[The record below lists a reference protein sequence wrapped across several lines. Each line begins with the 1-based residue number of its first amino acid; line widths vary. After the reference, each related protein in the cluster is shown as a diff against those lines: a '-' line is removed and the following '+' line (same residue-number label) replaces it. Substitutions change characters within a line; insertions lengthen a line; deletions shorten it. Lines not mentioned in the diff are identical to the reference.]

1 MAAMTAPTAHRC
13 AIWFGTPTR
22 HEQARLAAG
31 GWHLRIAGTG
41 ASRQVGVRGDDAVVL
56 VADLRGADAA
66 RLATLEQ
73 VLLEHADLP
82 SLALLESGRRDD
94 ADDDAVCRRLH
105 AACARTLLAP
115 VDPDR
120 LAETLASLVARPGHD
135 EVGIGGRSPAMLG
148 VRAMLH
154 RYAGVELPVLI
165 TGESGTGKELA
176 ARALHELSRRRDR
189 PFVAI
194 NCGAIAPTLV
204 QSELFGHERGAFT
217 GATARRLGLFEAA
230 DGGTV
235 FLDEV
240 GDLPLEAQTNLL
252 RVLQEGTL
260 ERVGSHQ
267 AVRVDV
273 RVLAATHVDLE
284 AAIARG
290 RFREDLYYRLD
301 VLRLRLP
308 PLRERGDDVE
318 LLARDCLDAFRAR
331 HPVQARGFSAA
342 ARQCLRAHAW
352 PGNVRE
358 LLNRVRRAAVV
369 AEQALIEPADLQLG
383 STHARVVALDDHR
396 DRTDRDALLDALRA
410 TGGNV
415 SACAQ
420 RLRISRMTVYRLCR
434 KHGVSPEACRW
445 E

>member
-1 MAAMTAPTAHRC
+1 MATVNAPTAQRC
-13 AIWFGTPTR
+13 AIWFGLPTPR
-22 HEQARLAAG
+22 EQAQLAAG
-31 GWHLRIAGTG
+31 GWHLRIAGSD
-41 ASRQVGVRGDDAVVL
+41 ASRQVGMRGDDIVVL
-56 VADLRGADAA
+56 VADLRGADVA
-66 RLATLEQ
+66 RLATLEGM
-73 VLLEHADLP
+73 LLEHTDLP
-82 SLALLESGRRDD
+82 SIALVDGAQGDDESSQRIRASCGR
-94 ADDDAVCRRLH
+94 VLH
-105 AACARTLLAP
+105 AP
-115 VDPDR
+115 FDPDGLADA
-120 LAETLASLVARPGHD
+120 LAELVARPRRD
-135 EVGIGGRSPAMLG
+135 IDSIGGRSPAMLG

-154 RYAGVELPVLI
+154 RYADVDLPVLI

-176 ARALHELSRRRDR
+176 AHALHDLSRRRER
-189 PFVAI
+189 PFVAV

-217 GATARRLGLFEAA
+217 GATVRRMGLFESA

-235 FLDEV
+235 FLDEI

-260 ERVGSHQ
+260 ERVGSHR

-273 RVLAATHVDLE
+273 RVLAATHVDLD
-284 AAIARG
+284 AAIAQG

-318 LLARDCLDAFRAR
+318 LLARQFLDAFRSH

-342 ARQCLRAHAW
+342 ARQCLRTHPW

-369 AEQALIEPADLQLG
+369 AEHALIEPDDLQLG
-383 STHARVVALDDHR
+383 ASTARVVALDDHR
-396 DRTDRDALLDALRA
+396 DRTDRDALLAALRA

-434 KHGVSPEACRW
+434 KHGISPDACRW

>member
-1 MAAMTAPTAHRC
+1 MTTANATTAQRC
-13 AIWFGTPTR
+13 AIWFGLPTPR
-22 HEQARLAAG
+22 EQALLAAG
-31 GWHLRIAGTG
+31 GWHLRIAGG
-41 ASRQVGVRGDDAVVL
+41 DARRQVGMRGEDVVVL

-66 RLATLEQ
+66 RLATLEAL
-73 VLLEHADLP
+73 LLEHADLP
-82 SLALLESGRRDD
+82 SIALVDGQGDD
-94 ADDDAVCRRLH
+94 APARARIHAHCGRVLH
-105 AACARTLLAP
+105 APFDPEALGTALA
-115 VDPDR
+115 D
-120 LAETLASLVARPGHD
+120 LVARPRRD
-135 EVGIGGRSPAMLG
+135 IDSIGGRSPAMLG

-154 RYAGVELPVLI
+154 RYAAVELPVLI

-176 ARALHELSRRRDR
+176 AHALHALSRRCDR
-189 PFVAI
+189 PFVAV

-217 GATARRLGLFEAA
+217 GATVRRTGLFESA

-235 FLDEV
+235 FLDEI

-260 ERVGSHQ
+260 ERVGSHRP
-267 AVRVDV
+267 VRVDV
-273 RVLAATHVDLE
+273 RVLAATHVDLD
-284 AAIARG
+284 AAIAQG

-308 PLRERGDDVE
+308 PLRERGDDVD
-318 LLARDCLDAFRAR
+318 LLARQFLDDFRSR

-369 AEQALIEPADLQLG
+369 AEHALIEPDDLQLG
-383 STHARVVALDDHR
+383 ASTARVVALDDHR
-396 DRTDRDALLDALRA
+396 DRTDRDALLAALRA

-434 KHGVSPEACRW
+434 KHGIAPDTCR
-445 E
+445 

>member
-1 MAAMTAPTAHRC
+1 MASLNAPTAQRC
-13 AIWFGTPTR
+13 AIWFGAPTR
-22 HEQARLAAG
+22 REQAQLAAG
-31 GWHLRIAGTG
+31 GWHLRVADNA
-41 ASRQVGVRGDDAVVL
+41 ASRQVGMRGADIVVI
-56 VADLRGADAA
+56 VADLRGADQD
-66 RLATLEQ
+66 RLAALERM
-73 VLLEHADLP
+73 LLEHADLP
-82 SLALLESGRRDD
+82 SLALVEGG
-94 ADDDAVCRRLH
+94 DDDPTGQRIRAACGRVLH
-105 AACARTLLAP
+105 APLDAE
-115 VDPDR
+115 R
-120 LAETLASLVARPGHD
+120 LADALADLVARPRRD
-135 EVGIGGRSPAMLG
+135 IDSIGGRSPAMLG

-154 RYAGVELPVLI
+154 RYADVDLPVLV

-176 ARALHELSRRRDR
+176 AHALHDLSRRRER
-189 PFVAI
+189 PFVAM

-217 GATARRLGLFEAA
+217 GATTRRLGLFESA

-240 GDLPLEAQTNLL
+240 GDLPMEAQTNLL

-260 ERVGSHQ
+260 ERVGSNR
-267 AVRVDV
+267 AVHVDV
-273 RVLAATHVDLE
+273 RVIAATHVDLD

-308 PLRERGDDVE
+308 PLRERGDDIE
-318 LLARDCLDAFRAR
+318 LLARECLDAFRAR
-331 HPVQARGFSAA
+331 HAVQARGFSAA
-342 ARQCLRAHAW
+342 ARQCLRTHPW

-369 AEQALIEPADLQLG
+369 AEHALIEPDDLQMG
-383 STHARVVALDDHR
+383 AATARVVALDDHR

-420 RLRISRMTVYRLCR
+420 RLCISRMTVYRLCR
-434 KHGVSPEACRW
+434 KHGVSLDACRW

>member
-1 MAAMTAPTAHRC
+1 MASVSAPTAQRC
-13 AIWFGTPTR
+13 AIWFGAPTR
-22 HEQARLAAG
+22 REQAQLAAG
-31 GWHLRIAGTG
+31 GWHLRVAGP
-41 ASRQVGVRGDDAVVL
+41 AHQVGMRGADLVVL
-56 VADLRGADAA
+56 VVDLRGADSAHLLEMQ
-66 RLATLEQ
+66 RTLA
-73 VLLEHADLP
+73 EHADLP
-82 SLALLESGRRDD
+82 SLAVVDDTDD
-94 ADDDAVCRRLH
+94 ASQDPLEQAVIAQCGRVLAAPLDAERLVSAL
-105 AACARTLLAP
+105 AA
-115 VDPDR
+115 
-120 LAETLASLVARPGHD
+120 LVARPQRD
-135 EVGIGGRSPAMLG
+135 IDSIGGRSPAILG

-154 RYAGVELPVLI
+154 RYAQVELPVLI

-176 ARALHELSRRRDR
+176 AHALHALSARRAR
-189 PFVAI
+189 PFVAM

-217 GATARRLGLFEAA
+217 GATARRVGLFESA

-235 FLDEV
+235 FLDEI

-260 ERVGSHQ
+260 ERVGSHH
-267 AVRVDV
+267 AIRVDV

-284 AAIARG
+284 AAIAQG
-290 RFREDLYYRLD
+290 RFRADLYYRLD

-308 PLRERGDDVE
+308 PLRERGDDIE
-318 LLARDCLDAFRAR
+318 LLAREFLDAFRAT

-342 ARQCLRAHAW
+342 ARLCLRRHAW

-369 AEQALIEPADLQLG
+369 AEHALIEPEDLQLG
-383 STHARVVALDDHR
+383 PTSARVVALDDHR

-434 KHGVSPEACRW
+434 KHGVSLDACRW

>member
-1 MAAMTAPTAHRC
+1 MATVNAPTAQRC
-13 AIWFGTPTR
+13 AIWFGLPTPR
-22 HEQARLAAG
+22 EQALLAAG
-31 GWHLRIAGTG
+31 GWHLRIAGG
-41 ASRQVGVRGDDAVVL
+41 DARRQVGMRGDDVVVL
-56 VADLRGADAA
+56 VVDLRGADAA
-66 RLATLEQ
+66 RLATLEAL
-73 VLLEHADLP
+73 LLEHADLP
-82 SLALLESGRRDD
+82 SIALVDGGDD
-94 ADDDAVCRRLH
+94 ADDDAVHGRIRATCGRVLH
-105 AACARTLLAP
+105 AP
-115 VDPDR
+115 IDPD
-120 LAETLASLVARPGHD
+120 TLGSALGDLVARPRRD
-135 EVGIGGRSPAMLG
+135 IDSIGGRSPAILG

-154 RYAGVELPVLI
+154 RYADVDLPVLI

-176 ARALHELSRRRDR
+176 AHALHELSRRRER
-189 PFVAI
+189 PFVAV

-217 GATARRLGLFEAA
+217 GATVRRMGLFESA

-235 FLDEV
+235 FLDEI

-260 ERVGSHQ
+260 ERVGSHRP
-267 AVRVDV
+267 VRVDV
-273 RVLAATHVDLE
+273 RVLAATHVDLD

-308 PLRERGDDVE
+308 PLRERGDDVD
-318 LLARDCLDAFRAR
+318 LLARQFLDDFRSH

-369 AEQALIEPADLQLG
+369 AEHALIEPGDLQLDAA
-383 STHARVVALDDHR
+383 TARVVALDDHR
-396 DRTDRDALLDALRA
+396 DRTDRDALLAALHA

-434 KHGVSPEACRW
+434 KHGIAPDTLR
-445 E
+445 